1 MGQFFT
7 VLFMLAVGVFVFK
20 YAGRLLRW
28 MAIFVVGVF
37 VYMCATDKDLI
48 PPVEVTFR
56 DSLITGKVLQV
67 RNTSAGETLNCN
79 LRVSN
84 KEKMQRGSYTFRVS
98 PGSMHEIGLMEMGWS
113 FEPGET
119 YTIDVERYVIPVH
132 ATVPK

>member
-7 VLFMLAVGVFVFK
+7 VLFMLAVGVFV
-20 YAGRLLRW
+20 
-28 MAIFVVGVF
+28 
-37 VYMCATDKDLI
+37 YMCATDKDLN

-84 KEKMQRGSYTFRVS
+84 KKKMQRGSYTFRVS